1 MAITTTKTVAVT
13 GNQAVAEALRQLN
26 PDVMPAYPITPST
39 GIMESFTSFV
49 SNGKVDTETILVES
63 EHSAMGVCIGAA
75 LSGARAYA
83 KLLSPLVA
91 GSLERA
97 SCLAEAMEAR
107 GFGRPGATRQPRPLW
122 TRLDRIAVLAAATVV
137 AGAALWR

>member
-1 MAITTTKTVAVT
+1 MGVTTTKTVAVT

-63 EHSAMGVCIGAA
+63 EHSAMSACIGASA
-75 LSGARAYA
+75 AGGGWQRPRAPRD
-83 KLLSPLVA
+83 SPSC
-91 GSLERA
+91 GRCCTSLRA
-97 SCLAEAMEAR
+97 TACRS
-107 GFGRPGATRQPRPLW
+107 
-122 TRLDRIAVLAAATVV
+122 
-137 AGAALWR
+137 